1 MKRKTSKRDNERE
14 WMYVWLYG
22 RWKWV
27 RMYVRVY
34 AWMYELS
41 MVDVRKETK
50 DFVKKSLDGVA
61 ESSK

>member
-22 RWKWV
+22 RLKCV

-61 ESSK
+61 ESS